1 MSQLESILPI
11 LRCPKTAA
19 ALSLDSE
26 GGVLTTADKSEIYP
40 LINGVPW
47 LLPNAKNSLA
57 DWSAKLNHFNQ
68 VLMAEIQSIEK
79 EMKHAQGAT
88 EARLQKLLLGKQNFI
103 KRVSELFFPVV
114 RAQASAKNVYD
125 ALRDRAPSQQSLLSY
140 EANLYRDWVWG
151 QEENKQTHDIVAHH
165 FPDKVGKLCV
175 IGAGA
180 GRLALDLHAS
190 QKPDLT
196 IATDI
201 NPLLVMAAEYLL
213 TGKTLP
219 FVEFP
224 LHPRKTEYVA
234 IEHEIQGQVKP
245 ENFHFVFADATKP
258 SFQTAAFD
266 AVVTPWFIDIQPL
279 EFSKFLRQL
288 NQYIPIGGTWVNF
301 GSLVFNQKR
310 DGMCYSIEEVK
321 DIASQQGFEMDDPQE
336 HEIPYLKS
344 PYNAG
349 YRMERVWSWSAKK
362 VADVKALNQPQ
373 VLPAW
378 LLDQKQ
384 VVPKSQYF
392 QQFSFKHRAYAQLA
406 ADVDGKT
413 SIVKIA
419 KKFAKQNKLDE
430 QEAIQ
435 LVTNFF
441 IEIVQQQ

>member
-1 MSQLESILPI
+1 MSQLEKLLPL
-11 LRCPKTAA
+11 LRCPKT
-19 ALSLDSE
+19 
-26 GGVLTTADKSEIYP
+26 GGPLQLHAEEAVLATSQQEEIYP

-47 LLPNAKNSLA
+47 LLPNPRNSLM

-68 VLMAEIQSIEK
+68 VLLSEIQSIEK
-79 EMKHAQGAT
+79 ELKHAQGAT
-88 EARLQKLLLGKQNFI
+88 ELRLKKLLEGKQQFI

-114 RAQASAKNVYD
+114 RAQASTKNVYD

-151 QEENKQTHDIVAHH
+151 EEENTLTHDIVAAH
-165 FPDKVGKLCV
+165 FQGEVGKLCV

-190 QKPDLT
+190 QNPELT
-196 IATDI
+196 LATDI

-213 TGKTLP
+213 TGKNLP

-224 LHPRKTEYVA
+224 LHPRTSEFVA
-234 IEHEIQGQVKP
+234 VEHEIKGQAKP

-258 SFQTAAFD
+258 CFTTAAFNT
-266 AVVTPWFIDIQPL
+266 VVTPWFIDIQPL

-288 NQYIPIGGTWVNF
+288 NQYIPIGGLWVNF

-310 DGMCYSIEEVK
+310 DALCYSVEEVK
-321 DIASQQGFEMDDPQE
+321 GIALQQGFEIAELQE

-362 VADVKALNQPQ
+362 IADVKALNQPQ
-373 VLPAW
+373 VMPAW
-378 LLDQKQ
+378 LLDQNQ
-384 VVPKSQYF
+384 AVPKAQYF
-392 QQFSFKHRAYAQLA
+392 QQFSFKHRAYAQLTA
-406 ADVDGKT
+406 EVDGKT
-413 SIVKIA
+413 SITKIA

-430 QEAIQ
+430 AEAIQ
-435 LVTNFF
+435 LVANFF
-441 IEIVQQQ
+441 IEITQQQ

>member
-1 MSQLESILPI
+1 MSQLESILPL
-11 LRCPKTAA
+11 LRCPKTGES
-19 ALSLDSE
+19 LSLNAESA
-26 GGVLTTADKSEIYP
+26 VLTTAEQEEIYP

-47 LLPNAKNSLA
+47 LLPNPKNSLA
-57 DWSAKLNHFNQ
+57 DWSAKLNHFNR

-79 EMKHAQGAT
+79 ELKHAQGAT
-88 EARLQKLLLGKQNFI
+88 EVRLQKLLLGKQNFI

-151 QEENKQTHDIVAHH
+151 QEENALTHDIVAQH
-165 FPDKVGKLCV
+165 FPENVGKLCV

-190 QKPDLT
+190 QKSELT

-201 NPLLVMAAEYLL
+201 NPLLVLAAEYLL
-213 TGKTLP
+213 SGKPLP

-224 LHPRKTEYVA
+224 LHPRKTEFVA
-234 IEHEIQGQVKP
+234 VEHEILGQEKP
-245 ENFHFVFADATKP
+245 DNFHFVFADATKP
-258 SFQTAAFD
+258 CFQTAAFNT
-266 AVVTPWFIDIQPL
+266 VVTPWFIDIQPL

-288 NQYIPIGGTWVNF
+288 NQYVPVGGTWVNF

-310 DGMCYSIEEVK
+310 DGLCYSIEEIK
-321 DIASQQGFEMDDPQE
+321 ALALQQGFDMGEPQE

-362 VADVKALNQPQ
+362 VADVNALNQPQ

-384 VVPKSQYF
+384 VVPKSQHF

-406 ADVDGKT
+406 AEVDGKT

-419 KKFAKQNKLDE
+419 KKFAKQNNLDE